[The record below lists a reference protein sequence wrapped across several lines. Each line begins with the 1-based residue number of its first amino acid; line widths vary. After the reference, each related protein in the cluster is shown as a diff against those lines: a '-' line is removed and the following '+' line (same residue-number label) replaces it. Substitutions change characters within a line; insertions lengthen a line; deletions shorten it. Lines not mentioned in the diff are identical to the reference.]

1 MKGQDKMRIAIT
13 GEKGFIASNLANKI
27 NKFSHEFVSLDESK
41 YSEGYE
47 TTESGEVCV
56 YSNSIEKWSQLLS
69 DLDVDVVIHN
79 AAVVG
84 TDVVALNPEHAI
96 STNVLGTHII
106 TEAANNTNT
115 KIVYIGTTVIYD
127 TYLYQEN
134 EIYEDSTIY
143 PRTNYAVQKYAGEMT
158 VKNNAKNWLVVR
170 PLFAYGGEGDM
181 NSLISKS
188 LFCIHNNINNIDM
201 FLNPEKIKDY
211 MHVEDFCS
219 SVMDLI
225 VNDISYEDF
234 NITAENPHNTLEI
247 VSLIEEVTGRS
258 LESVIKWHPET
269 DYLGN
274 HRLSNDKFLNV
285 IGKSRTR
292 SLKEGIRQSWESIKE
307 MDKFNKFNPLK
318 HLTEA
323 KDKNIDLKMFF
334 PK

>member
-1 MKGQDKMRIAIT
+1 MRIAIT
-13 GEKGFIASNLANKI
+13 GEQGFIAKNLANQI
-27 NKFSHEFVSLDESK
+27 NDYNHTFVSLDNSDFAQDF
-41 YSEGYE
+41 
-47 TTESGEVCV
+47 TFTESGEVCV
-56 YSNSIEKWSQLLS
+56 YSNSIEDWSQLLS
-69 DLDVDVVIHN
+69 DLDIDIIVHN

-84 TDVVALNPEHAI
+84 TDVVALNPEHSI

-115 KIVYIGTTVIYD
+115 TIVYIGTTVIYD
-127 TYLYQEN
+127 TYRYQETD
-134 EIYEDSTIY
+134 ILEDSTIL

-158 VKNNAKNWLVVR
+158 VKNNAKSWLVVR

-188 LFCIHNNINNIDM
+188 LFCLNNKVNSLDM

-225 VNDISYEDF
+225 IHNIRNDDF

-247 VSLIEEVTGRS
+247 VSLIEEVTGYD
-258 LESVIKWHPET
+258 LESVIQWHPET

-274 HRLSNDKFLNV
+274 HRLSNKKFV
-285 IGKSRTR
+285 DTIGSSRTR
-292 SLKEGIRQSWESIKE
+292 SLKEGIRQSWNSIR
-307 MDKFNKFNPLK
+307 DLDSNSDFNPLK
-318 HLTEA
+318 YLDEA
-323 KDKNIDLKMFF
+323 KDKNINLKEFF